1 MAIVQNA
8 IFPRYLVE
16 RMKGLELYDLWLRAG
31 HRHPASWLEFLC
43 EGEGVFG
50 DCIQETFH
58 PAHWP
63 GAYKAGGGRDTKHS
77 TSFSFNIIKFEG
89 TYIVL

>member
-1 MAIVQNA
+1 MSSLLWSSR
-8 IFPRYLVE
+8 FRYLVE

-31 HRHPASWLEFLC
+31 HRHPASWVEFLC

-50 DCIQETFH
+50 DCLLDSFH

-63 GAYKAGGGRDTKHS
+63 TAYKEGNWR
-77 TSFSFNIIKFEG
+77 NINTESNFLPFIFLKKK
-89 TYIVL
+89 